1 MNNKDLE
8 YHNKLMSTYLFH
20 KSLYSFS
27 FKERTSIDLGM
38 ITFTHSHYSKEL
50 DKLSNKELED
60 KFEVLKKPWW
70 NNIYE
75 KSYIRIRSYYPLSF
89 CYS

>member
-1 MNNKDLE
+1 
-8 YHNKLMSTYLFH
+8 
-20 KSLYSFS
+20 
-27 FKERTSIDLGM
+27 M

-75 KSYIRIRSYYPLSF
+75 KKLHKNKKLLSIIFLLFIRRDFSWYGIKLIYKTIKAKKEEF
-89 CYS
+89 EN